1 MIRHRQ
7 DNAYIQ
13 PYKTFSKMNNDTSSF
28 KENLATGNV
37 AATDSVSAAPGMMD
51 GAAARD
57 NITEAVDPAYVEPD
71 TDPVLSADT
80 AEGVT
85 RAAEAAEIE
94 RQAAA
99 ATAETESGLPPIAT
113 GVNDNMSFSQAFAAA
128 RAEVGAGGAFEWH
141 GRVYGTYYKNEWDGM
156 SAQERHDFEVA
167 AIRGSHA
174 ETSAHTAS
182 AHTASAHA
190 DHYVA
195 DETVDKYT
203 HDGQSE
209 YTQHNTVQV
218 DTVDDDEVRILG
230 LESVQGE
237 DGSQINI
244 AAIDINGEHAMLV
257 DIDNDQVMDVL
268 VHDDNGDGQISEDE
282 MHNISEYN
290 ITVGDI
296 QGSVQSQGATVTADQ
311 YASNDIAQV
320 NPSTGYD
327 QDFANNDVD
336 MSDFDNNADVSD
348 FV

>member
-1 MIRHRQ
+1 
-7 DNAYIQ
+7 
-13 PYKTFSKMNNDTSSF
+13 MNNDTSSF

-51 GAAARD
+51 GAATRD
-57 NITEAVDPAYVEPD
+57 NITEAVDPAYVVSEN
-71 TDPVLSADT
+71 DPVLSADT
-80 AEGVT
+80 TEDAM
-85 RAAEAAEIE
+85 RAAEASEIE
-94 RQAAA
+94 GQAAA

-113 GVNDNMSFSQAFAAA
+113 GVNDNMSFSQAFVAA

-156 SAQERHDFEVA
+156 SAQERHDFEIA
-167 AIRGSHA
+167 AIRGSHN
-174 ETSAHTAS
+174 EAS
-182 AHTASAHA
+182 ANTGAAHA
-190 DHYVA
+190 DHSVV
-195 DETVDKYT
+195 DETTDKYT
-203 HDGQSE
+203 HDGQNE
-209 YTQHNTVQV
+209 NVQHDMVQV
-218 DTVDDDEVRILG
+218 DTVDDDDVRILG

-311 YASNDIAQV
+311 YASNDIAQA
-320 NPSTGYD
+320 NPSIGYD
-327 QDFANNDVD
+327 QDFSNNDMD

>member
-1 MIRHRQ
+1 
-7 DNAYIQ
+7 
-13 PYKTFSKMNNDTSSF
+13 MNNDTSSF

-51 GAAARD
+51 GADTRD
-57 NITEAVDPAYVEPD
+57 NITEAVNPAYVVSEN
-71 TDPVLSADT
+71 DPVLSADT
-80 AEGVT
+80 TEDAM
-85 RAAEAAEIE
+85 RAAEASEIE

-141 GRVYGTYYKNEWDGM
+141 GRVYGTYYKNEWDRM
-156 SAQERHDFEVA
+156 SAQERHDFEIA
-167 AIRGSHA
+167 AIRGSHN
-174 ETSAHTAS
+174 EAS
-182 AHTASAHA
+182 SNTGAAHA
-190 DHYVA
+190 DHSVV
-195 DETVDKYT
+195 DETTDKYT

-209 YTQHNTVQV
+209 NVQHDMVQV

-230 LESVQGE
+230 LESVQSE

-311 YASNDIAQV
+311 YASNDIAQA
-320 NPSTGYD
+320 NPSIGYD
-327 QDFANNDVD
+327 QDFSNNDMD